1 MNRLTSNPLPY
12 PIAKTMERILCVIT
26 LALSLHVFSS
36 ITVQAQ
42 EPSED
47 VPAVPEGSDPSAQ
60 EKDKP
65 NVQDP
70 DPSDPADNEPGN
82 AKPDEKMD
90 QEDTDKKDSNT
101 DKDDAK
107 SEAEPSKLIQYGEY
121 RTEELVLG
129 MKLTAST
136 GLCKE
141 IFATIPMPMEY
152 PEQKV
157 RVTSTN
163 FPATARYYVRPLT
176 ETVQQLVIT
185 MPAVAPNSVVEATVR
200 IEVQKAKILGPT
212 DPEAL
217 VIPKKI
223 PRNFASFM
231 GPSPLIET
239 NDAKIRKIARE
250 IAATNPPNA
259 WAHVEKIYD
268 YVREAI
274 NYREGKAKS
283 VLDAL
288 KDKEGDCEEMS
299 GAFVAICRASK
310 IPARCVWVHGHA
322 YPEFYL
328 EDKDG
333 NGCWFPCQVAGTRQ
347 FGSMDE
353 MRPILQK
360 GDRFKVPE
368 KTQPQ
373 RYVAEYLKVKSVVG
387 GDGPDVEWI
396 RNVK

>member
-1 MNRLTSNPLPY
+1 MQSDMFRSKSDNHWALLKNLRFILACLVAIHGSTICSLSAQQVEGDMPPATDPLHGDAVPDDM
-12 PIAKTMERILCVIT
+12 PAAPAAGLNSDLDAAPKSD
-26 LALSLHVFSS
+26 ASKK
-36 ITVQAQ
+36 
-42 EPSED
+42 ED
-47 VPAVPEGSDPSAQ
+47 VNAE
-60 EKDKP
+60 
-65 NVQDP
+65 
-70 DPSDPADNEPGN
+70 GN
-82 AKPDEKMD
+82 AAATPP
-90 QEDTDKKDSNT
+90 Q
-101 DKDDAK
+101 
-107 SEAEPSKLIQYGEY
+107 LIQLGDY
-121 RTEELVLG
+121 RTEELILG
-129 MKLTAST
+129 LKLTTSS
-136 GLCKE
+136 GFCNDV
-141 IFATIPMPMEY
+141 FATIPMPMEY

-157 RVTSTN
+157 RVISTN
-163 FPATARYYVRPLT
+163 FPAAAKYYVRPLT
-176 ETVQQLVIT
+176 DTVQQLVIT
-185 MPAVAPNSVVEATVR
+185 LPSVAPNTTLEATVR

-217 VIPKKI
+217 IIPKKLA
-223 PRNFASFM
+223 RNLNPFM

-250 IAATNPPNA
+250 IASTNPPNA

-274 NYREGKAKS
+274 SYREGKAKS

-288 KDKEGDCEEMS
+288 RDKEGDCEEMS

-353 MRPILQK
+353 IRPILQK

>member
-1 MNRLTSNPLPY
+1 MRSLVLT
-12 PIAKTMERILCVIT
+12 KILTPWLHENTHSISCAWT
-26 LALSLHVFSS
+26 LLAL
-36 ITVQAQ
+36 ITWLS
-42 EPSED
+42 PTL
-47 VPAVPEGSDPSAQ
+47 SAQ
-60 EKDKP
+60 DESDGRPIVVTPLEDTKPEVSLPENEVSDTDNEKKGTKSKDKSDEEKP
-65 NVQDP
+65 AAAT
-70 DPSDPADNEPGN
+70 PSD
-82 AKPDEKMD
+82 
-90 QEDTDKKDSNT
+90 
-101 DKDDAK
+101 
-107 SEAEPSKLIQYGEY
+107 LIQLGEF
-121 RTEELVLG
+121 RTEELILG
-129 MKLTAST
+129 VKITAST
-136 GLCKE
+136 GMCKE

-157 RVTSTN
+157 RVISSN
-163 FPATARYYVRPLT
+163 FPATARYYLRPLT
-176 ETVQQLVIT
+176 DTVQQLVIT
-185 MPAVAPNSVVEATVR
+185 VPSMAPNSTLEATLR
-200 IEVQKAKILGPT
+200 LEVQKAKILGPT

-217 VIPKKI
+217 VIPKKLA
-223 PRNFASFM
+223 RNLNQFM

-250 IAATNPPNA
+250 IASTNPPNA

-268 YVREAI
+268 HVREAI

-283 VLDAL
+283 VLEAL

-328 EDKDG
+328 EDKEG

-353 MRPILQK
+353 IRPILQK

>member
-1 MNRLTSNPLPY
+1 MRRSVPNRSPSLPQNSHPHRGQAASLMLLIVLGMGSVFGVGLGIISPPL
-12 PIAKTMERILCVIT
+12 
-26 LALSLHVFSS
+26 
-36 ITVQAQ
+36 QAQ
-42 EPSED
+42 EPDEIPVVEQGGD
-47 VPAVPEGSDPSAQ
+47 TPQPEPPADKEML
-60 EKDKP
+60 EKDK
-65 NVQDP
+65 
-70 DPSDPADNEPGN
+70 
-82 AKPDEKMD
+82 
-90 QEDTDKKDSNT
+90 TDKGLADQADATKGDSAKEDSN
-101 DKDDAK
+101 
-107 SEAEPSKLIQYGEY
+107 SEATPSTLIQYGDF
-121 RTEELVLG
+121 RTEELILG
-129 MKLTAST
+129 MKFTASS

-141 IFATIPMPMEY
+141 VFATIPMPMEY

-157 RVTSTN
+157 RVIATN

-217 VIPKKI
+217 VIPKKLA
-223 PRNFASFM
+223 RNLNAFM

-239 NDAKIRKIARE
+239 NDARIRKIARE

-347 FGSMDE
+347 FGMMDE

-387 GDGPDVEWI
+387 GDGPEVEWI

>member
-1 MNRLTSNPLPY
+1 MRSLVLTKLVMIQFHWNTGSFGCAL
-12 PIAKTMERILCVIT
+12 TL
-26 LALSLHVFSS
+26 LALVALLSPTLP
-36 ITVQAQ
+36 AQ
-42 EPSED
+42 DESDEQPIVVTPSED
-47 VPAVPEGSDPSAQ
+47 
-60 EKDKP
+60 
-65 NVQDP
+65 
-70 DPSDPADNEPGN
+70 
-82 AKPDEKMD
+82 AKPDANLPENDASESDK
-90 QEDTDKKDSNT
+90 DKKGAKPK
-101 DKDDAK
+101 DKSDEDKPA
-107 SEAEPSKLIQYGEY
+107 EATPSDLIQLGEF
-121 RTEELVLG
+121 RTEELILG
-129 MKLTAST
+129 VKITAST
-136 GLCKE
+136 GMCKE

-157 RVTSTN
+157 RVISSN
-163 FPATARYYVRPLT
+163 FPATARYYLRPLT
-176 ETVQQLVIT
+176 DTVQQLVIT
-185 MPAVAPNSVVEATVR
+185 VPSMAPNSTLEATLR
-200 IEVQKAKILGPT
+200 LEVQKAKILGPT

-217 VIPKKI
+217 VIPKKLA
-223 PRNFASFM
+223 RNLNQFM

-250 IAATNPPNA
+250 IASTNPPNA

-268 YVREAI
+268 HVREAI

-283 VLDAL
+283 VLEAL

-328 EDKDG
+328 EDKEG

-353 MRPILQK
+353 IRPILQK

>member
-1 MNRLTSNPLPY
+1 MRSLVLKKIVMIQTQWNCCSFGGALTL
-12 PIAKTMERILCVIT
+12 
-26 LALSLHVFSS
+26 LALLALLSPTLL
-36 ITVQAQ
+36 AQ
-42 EPSED
+42 DESDEQPIVVKPSED
-47 VPAVPEGSDPSAQ
+47 AKPNASLPENDDSESD
-60 EKDKP
+60 KDKKGTKP
-65 NVQDP
+65 KDKS
-70 DPSDPADNEPGN
+70 DEEKSAEATPSD
-82 AKPDEKMD
+82 
-90 QEDTDKKDSNT
+90 
-101 DKDDAK
+101 
-107 SEAEPSKLIQYGEY
+107 LIQLGEF
-121 RTEELVLG
+121 RTEELILG
-129 MKLTAST
+129 VKITAST
-136 GLCKE
+136 GMCKE

-157 RVTSTN
+157 RVISSN
-163 FPATARYYVRPLT
+163 FPATARYYLRPLT
-176 ETVQQLVIT
+176 DTVQQLVIT
-185 MPAVAPNSVVEATVR
+185 VPSMAPNSTIEATLR
-200 IEVQKAKILGPT
+200 LEVQKAKILGPT

-217 VIPKKI
+217 VIPKKLA
-223 PRNFASFM
+223 RNLNQFM

-250 IAATNPPNA
+250 IASTNPPNA

-268 YVREAI
+268 HVRAAI

-283 VLDAL
+283 VLEAL

-353 MRPILQK
+353 IRPILQK

>member
-1 MNRLTSNPLPY
+1 MRSFVSTYSPFPVARKFASACFCLPMV
-12 PIAKTMERILCVIT
+12 AC
-26 LALSLHVFSS
+26 LSVG
-36 ITVQAQ
+36 ICNEIQAQ
-42 EPSED
+42 
-47 VPAVPEGSDPSAQ
+47 Q
-60 EKDKP
+60 
-65 NVQDP
+65 
-70 DPSDPADNEPGN
+70 
-82 AKPDEKMD
+82 PDEEVPVVPVGEDEPKPAETPD
-90 QEDTDKKDSNT
+90 QDMPNPDMPDNDDTGNDIKTKGDKESDKADSN
-101 DKDDAK
+101 
-107 SEAEPSKLIQYGEY
+107 AEVTASSLIEYGEY
-121 RTEELVLG
+121 RTEELILG
-129 MKLTAST
+129 MKITASS
-136 GLCKE
+136 GLCKDV
-141 IFATIPMPMEY
+141 FATIPMPMEY

-157 RVTSTN
+157 RVTATN

-176 ETVQQLVIT
+176 ATVQQLVIT
-185 MPAVAPNSVVEATVR
+185 IPAVAPNSVVEATVR

-217 VIPKKI
+217 VIPKKLS
-223 PRNFASFM
+223 RDLNSFM

-239 NDAKIRKIARE
+239 NDARIRKIARE

-268 YVREAI
+268 HVREAI

-347 FGSMDE
+347 FGTMDE

-387 GDGPDVEWI
+387 GDGPEVEWI

>member
-1 MNRLTSNPLPY
+1 MPPATDPLHGDAVPDDM
-12 PIAKTMERILCVIT
+12 PAAPAAGLNSDLDAAPKSD
-26 LALSLHVFSS
+26 ASKK
-36 ITVQAQ
+36 
-42 EPSED
+42 ED
-47 VPAVPEGSDPSAQ
+47 VNTE
-60 EKDKP
+60 
-65 NVQDP
+65 
-70 DPSDPADNEPGN
+70 GN
-82 AKPDEKMD
+82 AAATPP
-90 QEDTDKKDSNT
+90 Q
-101 DKDDAK
+101 
-107 SEAEPSKLIQYGEY
+107 LIQLGDY
-121 RTEELVLG
+121 RTEELILG
-129 MKLTAST
+129 LKLTTSS
-136 GLCKE
+136 GFCNDV
-141 IFATIPMPMEY
+141 FATIPMPMEY

-157 RVTSTN
+157 RVISTN
-163 FPATARYYVRPLT
+163 FPAAAKYYVRPLT
-176 ETVQQLVIT
+176 DTVQQLVIT
-185 MPAVAPNSVVEATVR
+185 LPSVAPNTTLEATVR

-217 VIPKKI
+217 IIPKKLA
-223 PRNFASFM
+223 RNLNPFM

-250 IAATNPPNA
+250 IASTNPPNA

-274 NYREGKAKS
+274 SYREGKAKS

-288 KDKEGDCEEMS
+288 RDKEGDCEEMS

-353 MRPILQK
+353 IRPILQK

>member
-1 MNRLTSNPLPY
+1 MLL
-12 PIAKTMERILCVIT
+12 IVF
-26 LALSLHVFSS
+26 ALGFSPSL
-36 ITVQAQ
+36 QAQ
-42 EPSED
+42 EPDSEKPVVEPGD
-47 VPAVPEGSDPSAQ
+47 DTPQPER
-60 EKDKP
+60 
-65 NVQDP
+65 
-70 DPSDPADNEPGN
+70 PADEEMPNQDMN
-82 AKPDEKMD
+82 D
-90 QEDTDKKDSNT
+90 QADPTKGDAAKDSST
-101 DKDDAK
+101 KDDSN
-107 SEAEPSKLIQYGEY
+107 SEATPSSLIQYGDF
-121 RTEELVLG
+121 RTEELILG
-129 MKLTAST
+129 MKFTASS

-141 IFATIPMPMEY
+141 VFATIPMPMEY

-157 RVTSTN
+157 RVIGTN

-212 DPEAL
+212 DPETL
-217 VIPKKI
+217 VIPKKLA
-223 PRNFASFM
+223 RNLNAFM

-239 NDAKIRKIARE
+239 NDARIRKIARE

-347 FGSMDE
+347 FGTMDE
-353 MRPILQK
+353 LRPILQK